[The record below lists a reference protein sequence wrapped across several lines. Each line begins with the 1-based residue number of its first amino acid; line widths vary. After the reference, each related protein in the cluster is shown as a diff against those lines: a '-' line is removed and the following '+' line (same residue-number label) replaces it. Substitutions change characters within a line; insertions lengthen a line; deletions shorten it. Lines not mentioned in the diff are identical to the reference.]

1 MGGYMQPQG
10 HVQVISNIVDYDL
23 PLQAAL
29 DRPRWRYRETGELAL
44 EPHFD
49 DHVAAKLVRR
59 GHDVRTLSPSMFGGA
74 QIARHD
80 ADGVLSAAT
89 EPRKDGNAQ
98 GY

>member
-10 HVQVISNIVDYDL
+10 HMQIISNIVDYEM
-23 PLQAAL
+23 PLQRAL
-29 DRPRWRYRETGELAL
+29 DEPRWRYRESGELAL

-49 DHVAAKLVRR
+49 DGVTAKLVRKN
-59 GHDVRTLSPSMFGGA
+59 HDVRTLSPVQFGGA
-74 QIARHD
+74 QIARNN
-80 ADGVLSAAT
+80 DGVLSAAT